1 MDYTCGIVEADP
13 LAEAVLR
20 RYITRISFLETQW
33 IHSFPGDA
41 LKEDAVNLLFV
52 ELREVPVR
60 SDSPFLRLVGNAQS
74 VVVTSTY
81 SEGVWLPP
89 SNVIASLTKPFS
101 FDTFVH
107 SIELFLEKHR

>member
-20 RYITRISFLETQW
+20 RYIDRISFLEVRW

-41 LKEDAVNLLFV
+41 LKEGTVNLLFV
-52 ELREVPVR
+52 ELREVPVHEN
-60 SDSPFLRLVGNAQS
+60 SPFLQLVNHAQS

-81 SEGVWLPP
+81 LNDVWLPP
-89 SNVIASLTKPFS
+89 PNVIASLTKPFS
-101 FDTFVH
+101 FDTFAQ
-107 SIELFLEKHR
+107 SIELFLEKHS